1 MGSLLT
7 KRKSKMSNYDLRVLN
22 EESNKESDIRFL
34 STNVRVLVQK
44 DNNSFDIMDLKNN
57 DMTRY
62 AIVNLKKKQVQ
73 RLLDVINKDPNY
85 FNINR

>member
-1 MGSLLT
+1 
-7 KRKSKMSNYDLRVLN
+7 MSNYDLRVLN

-34 STNVRVLVQK
+34 STEVRVLVQK
-44 DNNSFDIMDLKNN
+44 DNNGFDLMDLKNN
-57 DMTRY
+57 DTTRY